1 MLNIRKAEATDVPV
15 LRDIYNDEVL
25 HGTAT
30 LDLHPKSLADRM
42 QWFRA
47 HNVDNHP
54 LLVAETEQGV
64 LGYVSLSPY
73 REKEAYAGTVELS
86 IYVQR
91 GSRGQGI
98 ASALMKTVLEWAQ
111 SDPDTHT
118 VVSVITSGNAASTR
132 LHERFGFTYCGS
144 IREVGVKFGN
154 YLDIDNYQRMV

>member
-1 MLNIRKAEATDVPV
+1 MLNIRKAEAADVPAM
-15 LRDIYNDEVL
+15 LEIYNDEVL

-30 LDLHPKSLADRM
+30 LDLRPKPLDDRM

-54 LLVAETEQGV
+54 LLVAETERGIA
-64 LGYVSLSPY
+64 GYVSLSPY

-91 GSRGQGI
+91 GCRGQGV
-98 ASALMKTVLEWAQ
+98 ASAMMKTILAWAQ
-111 SDPDTHT
+111 SDPATHT

-132 LHERFGFTYCGS
+132 LHERFGFTYCGT
-144 IREVGVKFGN
+144 IREVGVKFGQ
-154 YLDIDNYQRMV
+154 YLDIDNYQKMV